1 MRQNEKNFAQQW
13 DKMKERGDLTI
24 DVRKQILV
32 DLSKFITALRI
43 KHHDIVLVI
52 DTNEVFDPRKK

>member
-1 MRQNEKNFAQQW
+1 
-13 DKMKERGDLTI
+13 MKERGDLTI